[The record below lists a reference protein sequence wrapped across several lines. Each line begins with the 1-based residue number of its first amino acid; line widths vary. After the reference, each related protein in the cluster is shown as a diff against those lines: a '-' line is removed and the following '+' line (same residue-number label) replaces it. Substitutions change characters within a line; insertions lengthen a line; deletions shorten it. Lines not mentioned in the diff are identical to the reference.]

1 MTKQKT
7 TKKVVKNELT
17 GKAYTIRKRSEVN
30 PKAGEIR
37 GVWKS

>member
-17 GKAYTIRKRSEVN
+17 GKTYTIRKRRDVTPN
-30 PKAGEIR
+30 AGEIR
-37 GVWKS
+37 GIWKQ